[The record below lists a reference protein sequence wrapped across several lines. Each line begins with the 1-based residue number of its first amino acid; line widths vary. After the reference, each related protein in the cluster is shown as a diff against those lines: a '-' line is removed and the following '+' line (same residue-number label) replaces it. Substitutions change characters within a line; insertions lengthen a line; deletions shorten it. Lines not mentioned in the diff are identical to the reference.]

1 MRGNTLYLGSDRNG
15 WGIWEYETSEQR
27 EDGRTSAEDAR
38 GAPPMFART
47 GGVRWMRRNVA
58 MKGVHRCDA
67 LVRYGR
73 VERTCLRQ
81 DEDMK

>member
-1 MRGNTLYLGSDRNG
+1 
-15 WGIWEYETSEQR
+15 
-27 EDGRTSAEDAR
+27 
-38 GAPPMFART
+38 MFART